1 MEEEK
6 EEKSAKVEGEV
17 EGKKKRKGNR
27 SPVTGRQLLRGLSF
41 LLPTPRPAWADDVK
55 KKMKI
60 NEPHGPEGLTKET
73 R

>member
-6 EEKSAKVEGEV
+6 EEKSAKVDGEV
-17 EGKKKRKGNR
+17 KEEKKSQSRNGT
-27 SPVTGRQLLRGLSF
+27 SALEGLSS